1 MPPKGT
7 VNSKTLLATRKQLA
21 AAEAATTPGSNA
33 RKTAMAKYSVR
44 KPPGGTVRPSSTGRH
59 LRAKLLAKENLQE
72 DIDEDAVV
80 AHFDDGAKPKL
91 GLGRVV
97 GSRVATA
104 RRAVLGTP
112 ATAPA
117 NGRRQNT
124 AAKLARRK
132 RNGDPADESTMSVIA
147 GEQVLRV
154 LGRTA
159 AGTPILSEYARRN
172 VFHLETLVAEGVTEV
187 ADLPVWSK
195 PDPENPHYPQPLTL
209 RDVAN
214 GFASTQD
221 RDTQTESQLASLKQR
236 VAEPPEAGRVDPAD
250 MLNNSGAAAQ

>member
-1 MPPKGT
+1 MTQIMPPKGT

-112 ATAPA
+112 ATARERPPRPSSPA
-117 NGRRQNT
+117 NKFC
-124 AAKLARRK
+124 A
-132 RNGDPADESTMSVIA
+132 
-147 GEQVLRV
+147 
-154 LGRTA
+154 
-159 AGTPILSEYARRN
+159 
-172 VFHLETLVAEGVTEV
+172 F
-187 ADLPVWSK
+187 
-195 PDPENPHYPQPLTL
+195 
-209 RDVAN
+209 
-214 GFASTQD
+214 
-221 RDTQTESQLASLKQR
+221 
-236 VAEPPEAGRVDPAD
+236 
-250 MLNNSGAAAQ
+250 